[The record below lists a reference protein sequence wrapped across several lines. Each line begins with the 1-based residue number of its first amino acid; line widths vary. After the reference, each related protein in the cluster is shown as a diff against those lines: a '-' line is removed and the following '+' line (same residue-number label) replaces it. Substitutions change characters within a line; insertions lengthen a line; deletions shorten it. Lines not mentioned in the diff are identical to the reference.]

1 MVRGVQGESSLQR
14 MAIAPV
20 RRALGARRGT
30 SIGHIARL
38 AALVGVPVALILVLA
53 WPMLFTNG
61 DFNEDWAHHLWF
73 IWNQS
78 FALRDNHQPS
88 FFLNTEYSVFY
99 PQYAFYAGTLDVI
112 GGLLSLAAGNAPI
125 ETYVLMYLLGFAA
138 AYGGWYWLARA
149 AGLDGWWAH
158 IPGLLFITSAYYL
171 TLIYARGDLAEF
183 MGVSMIPL
191 MVASGLSVLR
201 ADRLRLWPA
210 LALVI
215 ASIVFFGSHNL
226 TVIWGSTFLALMGAL
241 VLACIPQAR
250 RWLSRR
256 AALRVSILV
265 IPALLVSAWFLLPT
279 IAYESH
285 TQISSEYPV
294 WRLTLRAAMD
304 LVSAR
309 NLFAVWPASATSG
322 SEFVLSLPILAMA
335 WSLLSILVCWR
346 ARLRGAWVRALLIC
360 AGLTALMTVVMTHA
374 GLMLALPRPYAI
386 LQYAYRLESYV
397 ILAVCG
403 AVLAG
408 LVALRNGTRRTRL
421 WTWLLAPI
429 LLVAIAGAI
438 QQTSAYPHDGDR
450 QEAIKSRTKSEFTQ
464 RILTDYSD
472 AALPALA
479 DRRGHPTEVL
489 FSPSAIHGDRI
500 SEVLHVPPGRLVYSN
515 IGGGP
520 ELVHVTGAKI
530 VGVDPSSND
539 VLEIGPGVR
548 RSHASAAGRSQ
559 QWTEVVTVSAADGL
573 PVRLGRLLSLA
584 SLAFLFALFLV
595 LVVRRAK
602 SADDRASPGA

>member
-20 RRALGARRGT
+20 RRALGAGRGT

-38 AALVGVPVALILVLA
+38 AVLVGAPVLLVLVLA

-149 AGLDGWWAH
+149 AGLDRWWAH
-158 IPGLLFITSAYYL
+158 IPGVIFITSAYYL
-171 TLIYARGDLAEF
+171 TLIYARGDLSEF

-191 MVASGLSVLR
+191 MVAAGVSVLR
-201 ADRLRLWPA
+201 AERLRLWPA
-210 LALVI
+210 LALVL
-215 ASIVFFGSHNL
+215 ASVVFFGSHNL
-226 TVIWGSTFLALMGAL
+226 TIVWGSTFIALMGAL
-241 VLACIPQAR
+241 VVICIPRAR
-250 RWLSRR
+250 EWLSWR
-256 AALRVSILV
+256 AAVRVSVLV
-265 IPALLVSAWFLLPT
+265 IPALLVSAWFLLPAV
-279 IAYESH
+279 AYESH
-285 TQISSEYPV
+285 TQISSEYPL
-294 WRLTLRAAMD
+294 WRLTLKGTMD
-304 LVSAR
+304 LVSAE
-309 NLFAVWPASATSG
+309 NLFAVSPASAVHG

-360 AGLTALMTVVMTHA
+360 AGLTVLTTVVMTHA
-374 GLMLALPRPYAI
+374 GLVLALPRPYAI

-408 LVALRNGTRRTRL
+408 LVALRDGTRRTRL
-421 WTWLLAPI
+421 WTWLLVPI
-429 LLVAIAGAI
+429 LLVAVVGAI
-438 QQTSAYPHDGDR
+438 QQTDAYPRVGDR

-472 AALPALA
+472 GALPQLA
-479 DRRGHPTEVL
+479 DSAGRPTEV
-489 FSPSAIHGDRI
+489 FFPAGAIRGDRI
-500 SEVLHVPPGRLVYSN
+500 SEVVHLQPGRLVYSN

-520 ELVHVTGAKI
+520 ELVHVTGARI

-539 VLEIGPGVR
+539 ILEIGPGTR
-548 RSHASAAGRSQ
+548 RSKASAGSHGPA
-559 QWTEVVTVSAADGL
+559 WTEVITLSTASGL
-573 PVRLGRLLSLA
+573 PIRLGRLLSLA
-584 SLAFLFALFLV
+584 SLVFLLALFLM
-595 LVVRRAK
+595 LAVRRTGAGE
-602 SADDRASPGA
+602 RASRGG